1 MPNSLTE
8 DQLQQNW
15 KNDEQMSSLELI
27 KNDLDN
33 VDDVF
38 ALGFGGGPINHDN
51 ENQEDGNL
59 QDEWLNTS
67 SENHDVSLDNTEA
80 NVIKEMQNDK
90 QMLMEQLQSNDV
102 MDQVVRK
109 SIFTCYSL
117 QINCWT
123 SKSTTQNPF

>member
-1 MPNSLTE
+1 MEFKMNQIWDTRERISLKHIKSLDIVEKEIHWIMPNSLTE

-51 ENQEDGNL
+51 ENQEEGNL

-90 QMLMEQLQSNDV
+90 QMLMEQL
-102 MDQVVRK
+102 
-109 SIFTCYSL
+109 
-117 QINCWT
+117 
-123 SKSTTQNPF
+123 